1 MADRSIRTSAALLAL
16 VPFLALVW
24 RFDFVCDDAYISFRY
39 ALNLVQ
45 GHGLRFNLGEQP
57 PVEGYSEFLWVL
69 VVASGMKLGLAP
81 WVVARA
87 LSVAAGALLVL
98 ITSRALVRVAGERRG
113 AALGGSLLLGTLA
126 PLAVWSTSGMGTAPF
141 LLAAI
146 GLHMALFCR
155 RPRPF
160 LAVVAAVG
168 VVLLRAD
175 GAYWVAV
182 SGATG
187 LLLGGPSS
195 ASTGRPED
203 GVGASRDGG
212 GFGSLR
218 RAALLAS
225 LAGAAVFLAHLGW
238 REWVYGDWLPNTARV
253 KVGLSAETLIRGS
266 SYLAHFLAT
275 FPGVALALLIGL
287 IWGREDLPTLVAVLA
302 SLAYPVLVGGD
313 FMAFGR
319 FVLPALPLACLLF
332 ARGAS
337 RLGDLRA
344 LLLAG
349 ICVGLNLLPAYDLH
363 SVPQSIREELHVRH
377 NAPEFRSEYGQWLAM
392 KQNADRW
399 RLVGQGL
406 AIYTLP
412 DATVVTGGIGAIG
425 FFSGRFIYDQNGLVT
440 REVALGPVA
449 AGERSP
455 GHDKAVPPEFFLKDS
470 PTFLRVFLHGAGL
483 PLPPEVVPDGP
494 GRDLVKPLDPSRGFP
509 PGYVLIGLRPR

>member
-1 MADRSIRTSAALLAL
+1 MADRSIRTTAALAAL
-16 VPFLALVW
+16 IPFLALVW

-39 ALNLVQ
+39 ALNLVE
-45 GHGLRFNLGEQP
+45 GHGLRFNLGDHT

-69 VVASGMKLGLAP
+69 LMAGGMKLGLAP
-81 WVVARA
+81 WLAARV

-98 ITSRALVRVAGERRG
+98 LTSRAVVQVSGERRG
-113 AALGGSLLLGTLA
+113 AAIGGSLLLGCLA

-146 GLHMALFCR
+146 GLHVALFCP
-155 RPRPF
+155 RPRPL
-160 LAVVAAVG
+160 LAMVAAVL

-182 SGATG
+182 SGTTG
-187 LLLGGPSS
+187 ILLGG
-195 ASTGRPED
+195 RP
-203 GVGASRDGG
+203 G
-212 GFGSLR
+212 LR

-253 KVGLSAETLIRGS
+253 KVGLSAYTLGRGA
-266 SYLAHFLAT
+266 SYLTHFLAT
-275 FPGVALALLIGL
+275 FPGVALALFIGL
-287 IWGREDLPTLVAVLA
+287 MWGREDLPTLIAVLA

-319 FVLPALPLACLLF
+319 FVLPALPLTCLLF

-349 ICVGLNLLPAYDLH
+349 ACVLLNLGPAYDTHL
-363 SVPQSIREELHVRH
+363 VPEPLREAVHVRH

-399 RLVGQGL
+399 SLVGRGL
-406 AIYTLP
+406 AAYTLP
-412 DATVVTGGIGAIG
+412 EATVVTGGIGAIG
-425 FFSGRFIYDQNGLVT
+425 FFSGRFLYDQNGLVT

-449 AGERSP
+449 DDERSP
-455 GHDKAVPPEFFLKDS
+455 GHDKAVPPEYFLKDA
-470 PTFLRVFLHGAGL
+470 PTFLRVFLHGEGR

-494 GRDLVKPLDPSRGFP
+494 GRDLVKLLEPSRGFP